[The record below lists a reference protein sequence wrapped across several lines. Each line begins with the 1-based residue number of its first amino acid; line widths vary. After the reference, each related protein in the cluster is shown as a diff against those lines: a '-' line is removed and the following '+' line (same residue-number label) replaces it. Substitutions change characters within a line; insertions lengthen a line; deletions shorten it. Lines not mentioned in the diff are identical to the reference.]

1 MTAAA
6 REKPPAKLI
15 EQLKIG
21 GIMVAPVGQSG
32 KQMLKRYKK
41 ESEDT
46 YSISDIIPVRFV
58 PLLPDV
64 AREEKQ
70 QAVIA

>member
-1 MTAAA
+1 M
-6 REKPPAKLI
+6 I
-15 EQLKIG
+15 
-21 GIMVAPVGQSG
+21 APIGQSG

-46 YSISDIIPVRFV
+46 WSVSDVMPVRFV

-64 AREEKQ
+64 ESDKSQDVSDQQEKVV
-70 QAVIA
+70 A